1 MSYFPI
7 GSDNEKMTEEEK
19 RNISMND
26 TKKKTTNYARHVT
39 PHSKKTRK
47 LISQKQQERYE
58 TIRELIR
65 RGQDPVTEQRI
76 KEIVAETIKKYINND
91 QNNS

>member
-7 GSDNEKMTEEEK
+7 DSDNEKMTEEEK

-26 TKKKTTNYARHVT
+26 TKKKTVNYARHVT
-39 PHSKKTRK
+39 PHSEKTRK

-76 KEIVAETIKKYINND
+76 KEIVAETIKKYINNE

>member
-7 GSDNEKMTEEEK
+7 DNDNERMIKEER

-26 TKKKTTNYARHVT
+26 TQKKNVNYARHVT
-39 PHSKKTRK
+39 PHSEKTRK
-47 LISQKQQERYE
+47 LISQRQQERYD

-65 RGQDPVTEQRI
+65 RGQNPVTEQRI
-76 KEIVAETIKKYINND
+76 KEIVAETIGKFLNNKEPK
-91 QNNS
+91 Q